1 MNLNHYVL
9 SFLILLFFTTLSA
22 KTVDVDKFKTNE
34 KVVALTFD
42 DGPHPRYSPK
52 ILAVLE
58 KYDVKASFFFIGKSV
73 SKYPGI
79 VKRVKKEGH
88 SIGNHSYL
96 HHSYMKKSV
105 DSITQD
111 LAKSQ
116 LAFWDTL
123 EFLPLFF
130 RFPSTVVLDS
140 HKKVVNQHFSYIVGG
155 TIYPEE
161 WKGDRSN
168 KYLIS
173 SIMSKIKPGSI
184 IVLHES
190 SKTIS
195 LLPGIISS
203 VRAKGYNFV
212 SLDEALLN

>member
-1 MNLNHYVL
+1 
-9 SFLILLFFTTLSA
+9 
-22 KTVDVDKFKTNE
+22 
-34 KVVALTFD
+34 
-42 DGPHPRYSPK
+42 
-52 ILAVLE
+52 
-58 KYDVKASFFFIGKSV
+58 
-73 SKYPGI
+73 
-79 VKRVKKEGH
+79 
-88 SIGNHSYL
+88 
-96 HHSYMKKSV
+96 MKKSV
-105 DSITQD
+105 DLIRQD

-116 LAFWDTL
+116 LVFWNTL

-140 HKKVVNQHFSYIVGG
+140 HKKVVNQHFSYIVVG

-173 SIMSKIKPGSI
+173 SIISKIKPGSI

-195 LLPGIISS
+195 LLPEIISS
-203 VRAKGYNFV
+203 VREKGYNFV